1 MDENSKEFA
10 YEKRYLESVL
20 SFLKREIYD
29 IREALDIRKRILHRE
44 RRELGILVS
53 ENRSSGLSAD
63 ISQSIAE
70 DRRQLNAINMMAK
83 LLDRDKKLLASPYFG
98 RFDFIEDGESGPEK
112 FYIGLHNVYD
122 TGGDGTIYVY
132 DWRAPICSM
141 FYRNELGRASY
152 TAPGGEIS
160 GEITLKR
167 QYRIENSK
175 LKYFFD
181 SSLVINDEVLQET
194 LAHNASP
201 QMRNIVRTI
210 QSEQDLIIRNSE
222 SDLLIA
228 QGSAGSGKTTIA
240 LHRIAYLLYHSAAKG
255 LTSKN
260 IIILS
265 LSRVFSKYIASVLP
279 SLGEENVK
287 EITFDELADSIGIS
301 ADFDRVEFV
310 DKLLSNERNGS
321 DKLLKSALTF
331 KGSREF
337 AVILERFLRYYTHRL
352 IEFTDISYDGKII
365 ANREEIKNIFLRD
378 KTGTPPLSRMRRIE
392 TILKSRIDIRQ
403 KEMHKRL
410 QDKFKAMPE
419 HQFDYKSVARLISI
433 KRTNKAL
440 KQIMEFTRFS
450 AMDVYKALFS
460 DFGRFKRICKGL
472 GLPDNIEEIFE
483 YTKESLK
490 NGAGYDDMAALCY
503 LALLIDK
510 PAGFDDIRHVV
521 VDEAQDY
528 LPLHYAVLA
537 KLFPRASYTILGDI
551 GQSVETGATM
561 GLYKEITEILNKK
574 RPGLMTLNK
583 SYRSSY
589 EITNFSLKIPQEKP
603 EISAF
608 ERHEKE
614 PELIFCEDEKLD
626 ERIAADI
633 KAALDE
639 GFGTAAVICPTKR
652 QTRELYERLSK
663 KIPVTL
669 LEKSGE
675 VKNGA
680 LIMPAYL
687 SKGLEFD
694 CVFVPYLDDDNY
706 GGEFSNRLL
715 YIACTRPLHRLK
727 LYYSKESGILKRLM
741 GQ

>member
-10 YEKRYLESVL
+10 DEKRYLESVL
-20 SFLKREIYD
+20 SFLKREISD
-29 IREALDIRKRILHRE
+29 IREALDIRKHILHRE

-53 ENRSSGLSAD
+53 ENRSSGLAAD
-63 ISQSIAE
+63 ISQSISE
-70 DRRQLNAINMMAK
+70 DQRQLSAINMMAK
-83 LLDRDKKLLASPYFG
+83 LLDRDEKLLASPYFG
-98 RFDFIEDGESGPEK
+98 RFDFIEDGEREPEK

-122 TGGDGTIYVY
+122 AAGDGTIYVY
-132 DWRAPICSM
+132 DWRAPISSM
-141 FYRNELGRASY
+141 YYRNELGRASY
-152 TAPGGEIS
+152 SAPGGEIG

-201 QMRNIVRTI
+201 QMQNIVRTI
-210 QSEQDLIIRNSE
+210 QSEQDLIIRNTD

-265 LSRVFSKYIASVLP
+265 LSRVFSSYIASVLP

-287 EITFDELADSIGIS
+287 EITFGELADSIGIS
-301 ADFDRVEFV
+301 ADSDRVEFM
-310 DKLLSNERNGS
+310 DRLLADERNGS
-321 DKLLKSALTF
+321 DKLLKSTLVF
-331 KGSREF
+331 KGSRKF

-352 IEFTDISYDGKII
+352 IEFADVSYDGKII
-365 ANREEIKNIFLRD
+365 ANREEIKSIFLRD
-378 KTGTPPLSRMRRIE
+378 KTGTPALSRLRRIE

-403 KEMHKRL
+403 KELHKRL
-410 QDKFKAMPE
+410 QDRFKVMPG
-419 HQFDYKSVARLISI
+419 HQYDYKSVARLISI
-433 KRTNKAL
+433 KRTNKVL
-440 KQIMEFTRFS
+440 RQIAEFTKFS
-450 AMDVYKALFS
+450 ALDVYKALFS

-472 GLPDNIEEIFE
+472 ELPDNIEEIFR

-490 NGAGYDDMAALCY
+490 NGASYDDMAALCY

-510 PAGFDDIRHVV
+510 PTGFEGIRHVV

-528 LPLHYAVLA
+528 LPLHYAILA

-551 GQSVETGATM
+551 GQSVETDATM
-561 GLYKEITEILNKK
+561 ELYKEVMAILNKK
-574 RPGLMTLNK
+574 RPVLMKLNK

-603 EISAF
+603 EITAF
-608 ERHEKE
+608 ERHENE
-614 PELIFCEDEKLD
+614 PELIFCEDEKLV

-652 QTRELYERLSK
+652 QARELYEQLAK
-663 KIPVTL
+663 KMPVTL
-669 LEKSGE
+669 LEKEGE
-675 VKNGA
+675 VRRGA

-694 CVFVPYLDDDNY
+694 CVFVPFLDDENY
-706 GGEFSNRLL
+706 DGEFSNRLL
-715 YIACTRPLHRLK
+715 YIACTRPLHRLS